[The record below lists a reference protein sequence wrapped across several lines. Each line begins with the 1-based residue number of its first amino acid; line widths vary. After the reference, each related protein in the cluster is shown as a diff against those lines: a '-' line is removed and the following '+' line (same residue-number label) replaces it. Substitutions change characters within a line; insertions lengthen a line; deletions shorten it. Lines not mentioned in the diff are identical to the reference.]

1 MAQSNDFIL
10 KAAQTIAPSTTAI
23 SHHGDYTIVVPL
35 DAVVDVLTEFKEHP
49 ELQFNSLVDI
59 TVIDWKRKGERFD
72 VVYFLYSIPTKAR
85 IRVKAPVREDKPHV
99 PTMVDV
105 WEAANWYEREAYDMY
120 GIIFDG
126 HPDLRR
132 FYMPED
138 FMDAN
143 GEPLWPLRKDFPLAG
158 IPGSLPLPL
167 KPESERPE
175 FRN

>member
-10 KAAQTIAPSTTAI
+10 KAAQTIAPTTTAV
-23 SHHGDYTIVVPL
+23 SHHGDFTVVVPL
-35 DAVVDVLTEFKEHP
+35 DALVDVLTKLKEHP
-49 ELQFNSLVDI
+49 ELQFNQLVDI

-72 VVYFLYSIPTKAR
+72 VVYFLYSIPNKAR
-85 IRVKAPVREDKPHV
+85 VRVKAAVREDKPHV

-105 WEAANWYEREAYDMY
+105 WEGANWYEREAYDMY

-138 FMDAN
+138 FMDVN
-143 GEPLWPLRKDFPLAG
+143 GEPLWPLRKDFPLSG
-158 IPGSLPLPL
+158 IPGSLPLPPKL
-167 KPESERPE
+167 ESERPE